1 MRFINEVRCKIK
13 YFLVDVKDYA
23 KRIKTLVWFYIS
35 SLHFSVQAAANAAKT
50 HRLLIT
56 KGYLLLKVKK
66 AKGYLLKASKESLSF
81 RSNYVTS
88 NICLP

>member
-1 MRFINEVRCKIK
+1 MFMRFINEVRCKIK

-50 HRLLIT
+50 HCLLIT

-66 AKGYLLKASKESLSF
+66 GQGLPLESIKRILKF
-81 RSNYVTS
+81 
-88 NICLP
+88 